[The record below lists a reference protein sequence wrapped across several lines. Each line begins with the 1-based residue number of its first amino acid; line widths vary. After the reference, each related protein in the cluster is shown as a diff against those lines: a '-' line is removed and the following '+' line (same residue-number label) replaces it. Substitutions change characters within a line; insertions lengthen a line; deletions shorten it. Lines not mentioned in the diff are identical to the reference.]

1 MTIPSI
7 QALTERALHAP
18 TLASVLKA
26 AGATVQWSGA
36 LQGHAAALV
45 TLDGRMALVT
55 EAPGGVLI
63 NPMRTMDAVGVDV
76 DLHGAAWDAT
86 VAALRRAL
94 ANG

>member
-26 AGATVQWSGA
+26 AGATVQWSGPMD
-36 LQGHAAALV
+36 GHATALV
-45 TLDGRMALVT
+45 TLDGRAALVA
-55 EAPGGVLI
+55 EAPGGVRVHPLT
-63 NPMRTMDAVGVDV
+63 PADAVAVPL